1 MGCKNE
7 TYKQLD
13 MRGIPFLIVLLL
25 AIGSVYAW
33 TVTKDYD
40 RLPAEGFQSMKA
52 TASPNS
58 TVTVTTSVTT
68 TPSPEVKPQPLPGK
82 EPTVK
87 ASGALPAA
95 PYGVVADTA
104 PSMYTDPDSIP
115 VTLKD
120 LQTVSADF
128 KGFMQFE
135 MPGLLAQSDP
145 TIQLPLSSA
154 KADYQRVQSEVT
166 VMERNPGQPSTIKGR
181 ELKGMADNLNY
192 LRDKYRRFSFNK
204 VQGTKTAAVKA
215 SEVQTGPGA
224 QERATF
230 QDLKDAR
237 IRMIAERTRL
247 ASGGS
252 LDPVITARVAAI
264 NNMIQDLSGII
275 QKVQSKMLLEQEI
288 PIYKSELSNI
298 FRTIGDTNAPVPGF
312 KTSALPAG
320 LKNLLPPDATKTPE
334 DQALIRGLMDKYAG
348 DILKGVSVEFEGKV
362 KYTSENEA
370 RAGGAIGDNNTF
382 NAFFGPAATAQDATK
397 ARVSMLGTQN
407 DGSPTDDML
416 KSTSDSGQMMP
427 EPTPGDVTDPYAFYP
442 QDGQRTPLVA
452 SGFDWRKRSKEIC
465 ENARRSGLN
474 PTDFG
479 CMPEGTQVSPTFSW
493 RGYARMICNRLQT
506 NFYTGTAEACGC
518 PPLNWPGWKSAAGE
532 TAL

>member
-1 MGCKNE
+1 
-7 TYKQLD
+7 
-13 MRGIPFLIVLLL
+13 MRGLPFLIVLLL

-33 TVTKDYD
+33 TVTKGNDK
-40 RLPAEGFQSMKA
+40 LPAEGFQS
-52 TASPNS
+52 TTVPPNS

-68 TPSPEVKPQPLPGK
+68 TPSPEAKPQILPGK
-82 EPTVK
+82 EPSAK

-95 PYGVVADTA
+95 PYGVVPDTA
-104 PSMYTDPDSIP
+104 PSMYTDPDNIP

-120 LQTVSADF
+120 LQTVAADF

-135 MPGLLAQSDP
+135 MPGLQAQSDP

-154 KADYQRVQSEVT
+154 KADYQQIQNEVT
-166 VMERNPGQPSTIKGR
+166 VMERNPGQPSSIKGR
-181 ELKGMADNLNY
+181 QLKGIADNLNY
-192 LRDKYRRFSFNK
+192 LRDKYRIFSFNK

-215 SEVQTGPGA
+215 SEVQGA

-247 ASGGS
+247 AAGGS
-252 LDPVITARVAAI
+252 LDPVINARVAAI
-264 NNMIQDLSGII
+264 NNMIEDLNGII

-298 FRTIGDTNAPVPGF
+298 FRTIGDTNTPVPGF
-312 KTSALPAG
+312 KTSSLPPA
-320 LKNLLPPDATKTPE
+320 LKNLLPPGATKTPE
-334 DQALIRGLMDKYAG
+334 DQALIRGLADKYMDKV
-348 DILKGVSVEFEGKV
+348 LKGVSIELEGKV

-370 RAGGAIGDNNTF
+370 RAGGSIGDNNTL
-382 NAFFGPAATAQDATK
+382 NAFFGPAATAQDAAK
-397 ARVSMLGTQN
+397 ARASMLGTQSS
-407 DGSPTDDML
+407 GSPSDDML
-416 KSTSDSGQMMP
+416 KSITESQQLMP
-427 EPTPGDVTDPYAFYP
+427 EPVSGKVTDPYAFYP
-442 QDGQRTPLVA
+442 QDGKRTPLVA
-452 SGFDWRKRSKEIC
+452 SGFDWKKRSKEIC
-465 ENARRSGLN
+465 ENARRSGMN
-474 PTDFG
+474 PSDFG

-493 RGYARMICNRLQT
+493 RGYARMICNRLHT

-518 PPLNWPGWKSAAGE
+518 PPLNWPGWTSAAGE

>member
-1 MGCKNE
+1 
-7 TYKQLD
+7 
-13 MRGIPFLIVLLL
+13 MRGLPFLIVLLL

-33 TVTKDYD
+33 TVTKDHGVA
-40 RLPAEGFQSMKA
+40 LPVEGFVTA
-52 TASPNS
+52 TVPPNS

-68 TPSPEVKPQPLPGK
+68 TPSPESKPKPLPGK
-82 EPTVK
+82 EPTDK

-115 VTLKD
+115 VTLKN
-120 LQTVSADF
+120 LQTVAADF

-135 MPGLLAQSDP
+135 MPGLTAQSDP

-154 KADYQRVQSEVT
+154 KADYQQIQNEVT
-166 VMERNPGQPSTIKGR
+166 VMERNPGQPSSIKGKQ
-181 ELKGMADNLNY
+181 LKGIADNLNY
-192 LRDKYRRFSFNK
+192 LRDKYRIFSFNK
-204 VQGTKTAAVKA
+204 VQGTKTSAVKA

-237 IRMIAERTRL
+237 IRMMAERTRL
-247 ASGGS
+247 AGGGS
-252 LDPVITARVAAI
+252 LDPVLNARVAAI
-264 NNMIQDLSGII
+264 NNMIQDLNGII

-312 KTSALPAG
+312 KTSSLPPA
-320 LKNLLPPDATKTPE
+320 LKNLLPPGATETPE
-334 DQALIRGLMDKYAG
+334 DQALIRGLADKYM
-348 DILKGVSVEFEGKV
+348 DQVLKGMSIEIEGKV

-370 RAGGAIGDNNTF
+370 RAGGSIGDNNTL
-382 NAFFGPAATAQDATK
+382 NAFFGPAATAQDAAK
-397 ARVSMLGTQN
+397 ARTSMLGTQSS
-407 DGSPTDDML
+407 GSPTDNML
-416 KSTSDSGQMMP
+416 KSTTESNQLMP
-427 EPTPGDVTDPYAFYP
+427 VPSPGGVTDPYAFYP
-442 QDGQRTPLVA
+442 QDGKRTPLVA
-452 SGFDWRKRSKEIC
+452 SGFDWKKRSKEIC
-465 ENARRSGLN
+465 ENARRSGMN

-479 CMPEGTQVSPTFSW
+479 CMPEGTQVSQTFSW
-493 RGYARMICNRLQT
+493 RGYARMICNRLHT

>member
-1 MGCKNE
+1 
-7 TYKQLD
+7 

-33 TVTKDYD
+33 TVTKDNGVA
-40 RLPAEGFQSMKA
+40 LPAEGFETLKA
-52 TASPNS
+52 TTAPNS
-58 TVTVTTSVTT
+58 TVTVTI
-68 TPSPEVKPQPLPGK
+68 TPSPEAKPQTLPGK
-82 EPTVK
+82 EPTAK

-104 PSMYTDPDSIP
+104 PSMYTDPDSIL

-120 LQTVSADF
+120 LQNVAANF
-128 KGFMQFE
+128 QGFMQFE
-135 MPGLLAQSDP
+135 MPGLMAQSDP

-166 VMERNPGQPSTIKGR
+166 VMERNPGQLSTIKGR
-181 ELKGMADNLNY
+181 ELKGMVDNLNY

-215 SEVQTGPGA
+215 SEVQTGP
-224 QERATF
+224 ERATF

-247 ASGGS
+247 AGGGS

-264 NNMIQDLSGII
+264 NNMIQDLDGII

-298 FRTIGDTNAPVPGF
+298 FRTIGDTNTPVPGF
-312 KTSALPAG
+312 KTSSLPAG

-348 DILKGVSVEFEGKV
+348 ELLKGVSVEFEGKV

-370 RAGGAIGDNNTF
+370 RAGGSVGNNNTF
-382 NAFFGPAATAQDATK
+382 NAFFGPPATAQDAAK

-407 DGSPTDDML
+407 TGSPTDDML
-416 KSTSDSGQMMP
+416 KSTSDSRQMMP
-427 EPTPGDVTDPYAFYP
+427 EPRPGDVTDPYAFYP

-452 SGFDWRKRSKEIC
+452 SGFDWKKRSKEIC

-474 PTDFG
+474 PSDFG